1 MKKLDTLVQ
10 YLFKDEE
17 HEVENLLPH
26 GNSKKNLY
34 RCTRLAL
41 EASVDSKEKTSKE
54 ILDNVYH
61 SVGDVTEA
69 RSLGQLPRGPS
80 NIFNARFGEKSSSR
94 SHESEHQSKNVNELN
109 VIWQLL
115 EKAKRE
121 EKECDNS
128 TSIREWRIHPDFLV
142 VLASDCQ
149 LQDLEHFCTN
159 SEGFSILGVDPTL
172 HIFQEN
178 ISLTV
183 MTYRNLKLHHGVT
196 KKSPV
201 FIGPVLMHQWKDCK
215 TYSRFANSLVTEC
228 PDLDGL
234 IACGTDG
241 EKALID
247 RLKRNLRFALFLRCF
262 IHFRDNVKRELEKKR
277 TADAKKAI
285 VREIFGKQEEQV
297 KYAWLVDSNNEEEFQ
312 MNLEEQWNTRE
323 AECGASTHNSTFYA
337 WFCKGKV

>member
-1 MKKLDTLVQ
+1 M
-10 YLFKDEE
+10 
-17 HEVENLLPH
+17 
-26 GNSKKNLY
+26 
-34 RCTRLAL
+34 
-41 EASVDSKEKTSKE
+41 DSKEKTPKE

-80 NIFNARFGEKSSSR
+80 NVHNARFGAKSSSR

-115 EKAKRE
+115 EKANRE

-172 HIFQEN
+172 KIFQEN

-183 MTYRNLKLHHGVT
+183 MMYRNLKLHHGDEKV
-196 KKSPV
+196 SSFYRSCSHAP
-201 FIGPVLMHQWKDCK
+201 
-215 TYSRFANSLVTEC
+215 TE
-228 PDLDGL
+228 
-234 IACGTDG
+234 
-241 EKALID
+241 
-247 RLKRNLRFALFLRCF
+247 RLKDLLKICKLVGYRMPRSRWTHCLRYRW
-262 IHFRDNVKRELEKKR
+262 REGL
-277 TADAKKAI
+277 D
-285 VREIFGKQEEQV
+285 
-297 KYAWLVDSNNEEEFQ
+297 
-312 MNLEEQWNTRE
+312 
-323 AECGASTHNSTFYA
+323 
-337 WFCKGKV
+337 

>member
-1 MKKLDTLVQ
+1 MMILTLVHEWKNVAYLFEELIRILFKEHLCVAPPINVAHNVAFFFIGNAKMKKLDTLVQ

-149 LQDLEHFCTN
+149 LQDLEHFLYQFRGIQYSWCGSNVAHFPGKHQFDRDDIQKSQATPRCDKKV
-159 SEGFSILGVDPTL
+159 SSF
-172 HIFQEN
+172 
-178 ISLTV
+178 
-183 MTYRNLKLHHGVT
+183 YRSCSHA
-196 KKSPV
+196 P
-201 FIGPVLMHQWKDCK
+201 M
-215 TYSRFANSLVTEC
+215 E
-228 PDLDGL
+228 
-234 IACGTDG
+234 
-241 EKALID
+241 
-247 RLKRNLRFALFLRCF
+247 RL
-262 IHFRDNVKRELEKKR
+262 
-277 TADAKKAI
+277 
-285 VREIFGKQEEQV
+285 
-297 KYAWLVDSNNEEEFQ
+297 
-312 MNLEEQWNTRE
+312 
-323 AECGASTHNSTFYA
+323 
-337 WFCKGKV
+337 